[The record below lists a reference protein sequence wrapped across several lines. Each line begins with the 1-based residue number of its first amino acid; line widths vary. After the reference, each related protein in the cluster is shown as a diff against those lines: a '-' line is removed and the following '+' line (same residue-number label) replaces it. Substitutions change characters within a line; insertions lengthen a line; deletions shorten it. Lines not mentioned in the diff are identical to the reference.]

1 MNRWIDELMN
11 WRQTLNSL
19 QKAMSANHCRFR
31 PSQIICPEIAFCLL
45 SIWFGWSVLI
55 VFLFLSIGFGWSVLR
70 MSFFIH
76 LIWMIW
82 SEIEFFLYIWFGW
95 SILRLHFFIFHTFD
109 LDDLSWDCIFYLLS
123 IWFGW
128 SVLRWHF
135 IFIHLICLSIWFI
148 YPFDWNDL
156 SCDCILIFDLDE
168 NFVWYVNN
176 HFNIEIIYSLARTK
190 KWEVSGH
197 DVNGMRGWREA
208 QKVLGSTRSLRTYFI
223 NHLPESACHQKVQFC
238 VLRRGNEYLTLKNTW
253 QYWGL
258 ISLT

>member
-45 SIWFGWSVLI
+45 SIWFGWSGLR
-55 VFLFLSIGFGWSVLR
+55 LSFY
-70 MSFFIH
+70 
-76 LIWMIW
+76 
-82 SEIEFFLYIWFGW
+82 FLYIWFGW
-95 SILRLHFFIFHTFD
+95 SILRLHFFICHTFD
-109 LDDLSWDCIFYLLS
+109 LDDLSWDGI
-123 IWFGW
+123 
-128 SVLRWHF
+128 F

-223 NHLPESACHQKVQFC
+223 NHLTESACHRKVQYR
-238 VLRRGNEYLTLKNTW
+238 VLRRGNEYLAMKNTW
-253 QYWGL
+253 QHQETEDL
-258 ISLT
+258 FH

>member
-1 MNRWIDELMN
+1 MN
-11 WRQTLNSL
+11 WWIEDKPWIVCRRQ
-19 QKAMSANHCRFR
+19 CRR
-31 PSQIICPEIAFCLL
+31 TIAG
-45 SIWFGWSVLI
+45 SDPPRS
-55 VFLFLSIGFGWSVLR
+55 SVLR
-70 MSFFIH
+70 LHFVFHPFDLDDLSWLSFYFYPLDLDDLSWDCLFFIH

-82 SEIEFFLYIWFGW
+82 SEIEFFY
-95 SILRLHFFIFHTFD
+95 TFD
-109 LDDLSWDCIFYLLS
+109 LDDLSWDCIFLFFIHLIWMICPEIAFFICYPFDLDDLS
-123 IWFGW
+123 WDGI
-128 SVLRWHF
+128 F

-208 QKVLGSTRSLRTYFI
+208 RKVLGSTRSLRTYFI

-253 QYWGL
+253 QHWGL

>member
-1 MNRWIDELMN
+1 MIRVGRVQIAMNRWIDELMN

-70 MSFFIH
+70 LSFFYPFD
-76 LIWMIW
+76 LDDLVWDW
-82 SEIEFFLYIWFGW
+82 V
-95 SILRLHFFIFHTFD
+95 FIFYTFD
-109 LDDLSWDCIFYLLS
+109 LDDLSWDCIFLFVIHLIWMICPEIAFFICYPFDLDDLS
-123 IWFGW
+123 WDGI
-128 SVLRWHF
+128 F

-190 KWEVSGH
+190 KWEVSGY

-223 NHLPESACHQKVQFC
+223 NHLPQNRLVTKKYSIV
-238 VLRRGNEYLTLKNTW
+238 Y
-253 QYWGL
+253 
-258 ISLT
+258 